1 MREGVNGYRMD
12 THSQMGESDVTQILQ
27 GMRYR
32 SAVLAIPRF
41 GVQVRAVSLERKVY
55 FPVRAVCMVL
65 GIGHQPQKTRLK
77 ADSRFADALREI
89 PINTS
94 QGYRDTLCLRKDKV
108 AAWLALIDPSH
119 CKLAKTRERL
129 EEFQAELFAAADR
142 FLWGDTGASV
152 GEDAQM
158 EAAKTTA
165 AITQLVTGVLHVG
178 ACPGCGMRLCLMLDE
193 TGAHLQAEPD
203 E

>member
-1 MREGVNGYRMD
+1 M
-12 THSQMGESDVTQILQ
+12 TQIVQ
-27 GMRYR
+27 GERYR

-65 GIGHQPQKTRLK
+65 GISHQPQKTRLK
-77 ADSRFADALREI
+77 ADSRFTGALREI

-94 QGYRDTLCLRKDKV
+94 QGYRDTLCIRKDRV

-129 EEFQAELFAAADR
+129 QEFQAELFAAADR
-142 FLWGDTGASV
+142 FLFGDAGAPPPDGSEV
-152 GEDAQM
+152 HD
-158 EAAKTTA
+158 
-165 AITQLVTGVLHVG
+165 LVSGVLHVG
-178 ACPGCGMRLCLMLDE
+178 HCPGCGMALCLTLD
-193 TGAHLQAEPD
+193 GGVAHLTPEPEGSD
-203 E
+203 